1 MRAAPR
7 TLAALPTTVDEN
19 ATGKI
24 GGAFTA
30 TDADGDTITWSVGG
44 TDASSFDI
52 SDISGGQLSLA
63 SGSTLDYE
71 TQSSYSVTVTA
82 SDGTGSDSVAVTVT
96 LTDVDEQPPAPPDP
110 GSSPNNPPVIGGGAT
125 VTITV
130 KENAT
135 GSIGS
140 AFTATDADGD
150 TITWSVG
157 GTGASSF
164 NISGGQ
170 LSLASGAT
178 LDYET
183 KASYSITVIASD
195 GTGSDSV
202 AVTVRVTDV
211 REPPGRPA
219 APTVAA
225 NSTTSLTVTWGAPT
239 NTGPPI
245 TRYYIH
251 YCLDSTGCDQNSEW
265 SSNPST
271 ANTTATIADL
281 REGETYQVRVRAK
294 SNEGQS
300 PWSAIGTGATSTA
313 N

>member
-1 MRAAPR
+1 MDRSCPRRNRHDGHHRQPEGRRDLPGAGEGKNDEGGSPWSAIGTGATSTANNAPVIGGDASV
-7 TLAALPTTVDEN
+7 TITVDEN

-30 TDADGDTITWSVGG
+30 TDGDGDTITWSVGG
-44 TDASSFDI
+44 TGANSFDI

-82 SDGTGSDSVAVTVT
+82 SDGTA
-96 LTDVDEQPPAPPDP
+96 
-110 GSSPNNPPVIGGGAT
+110 
-125 VTITV
+125 
-130 KENAT
+130 
-135 GSIGS
+135 
-140 AFTATDADGD
+140 
-150 TITWSVG
+150 
-157 GTGASSF
+157 
-164 NISGGQ
+164 
-170 LSLASGAT
+170 
-178 LDYET
+178 
-183 KASYSITVIASD
+183 
-195 GTGSDSV
+195 SDSV

-251 YCLDSTGCDQNSEW
+251 YCLDSTGCNQNSEW